1 MKNMR
6 AFRTSSWFL
15 FLVAAICCTSCQH
28 TEQHALISS
37 HVLPWAGF
45 GKSGAGKIMV
55 EVGGRDPQHPGSYYL
70 DDGANLE
77 SVYYSFGGWY
87 GQGAP
92 TYWPPVKLILSHGD
106 GTRTIYRIS
115 KMSKDEKESVRLKD
129 GDRLFYEAGTF

>member
-1 MKNMR
+1 MKMR
-6 AFRTSSWFL
+6 AFRASGWFL
-15 FLVAAICCTSCQH
+15 FLMAAICCVSCRH

-45 GKSGAGKIMV
+45 GTSGAGKIMV
-55 EVGGRDPQHPGSYYL
+55 EVGGRDLQHPGSYYL

-87 GQGAP
+87 VQGDSP
-92 TYWPPVKLILSHGD
+92 YWPPVKVILSHSD

-115 KMSKDEKESVRLKD
+115 KMTKEEKESVRLKD
-129 GDRLFYEAGTF
+129 GDRLIYEHTTF